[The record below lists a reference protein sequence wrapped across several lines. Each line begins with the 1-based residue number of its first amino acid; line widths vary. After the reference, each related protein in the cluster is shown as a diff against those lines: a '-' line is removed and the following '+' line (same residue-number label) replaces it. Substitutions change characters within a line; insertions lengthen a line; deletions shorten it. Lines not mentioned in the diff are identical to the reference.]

1 MSVINDWK
9 SLHDA
14 ACSVVGGFDS
24 KGSQQVAPS
33 LGELAQSVRCL
44 ESAVDRSSNQLYKQE
59 AEPAARLFT
68 NIQSGD
74 VEASTDYEA
83 YESELWN
90 RKPLYL

>member
-33 LGELAQSVRCL
+33 LGELAQAVLRL
-44 ESAVDRSSNQLYKQE
+44 ESAVDRSSIQLYNQE
-59 AEPAARLFT
+59 AKPAAWLFT

-74 VEASTDYEA
+74 VEASTDCEA

-90 RKPLYL
+90 RRPLYL

>member
-14 ACSVVGGFDS
+14 ACSVVGGIDS
-24 KGSQQVAPS
+24 KGSPQAAAS
-33 LGELAQSVRCL
+33 MGELALTMGRL
-44 ESAVDRSSNQLYKQE
+44 EAAVDGSSNQLYKQE
-59 AEPAARLFT
+59 AEPAAWLFT

-74 VEASTDYEA
+74 IEASTDYEA